1 VAARKSVAA
10 LNFAIISNPLG
21 IFSQRL
27 TQKMGDKI
35 KKAVQVFQYHS
46 LPLDPPSAYAV
57 FHPVGLSF

>member
-1 VAARKSVAA
+1 LAA

-27 TQKMGDKI
+27 TQKMGD